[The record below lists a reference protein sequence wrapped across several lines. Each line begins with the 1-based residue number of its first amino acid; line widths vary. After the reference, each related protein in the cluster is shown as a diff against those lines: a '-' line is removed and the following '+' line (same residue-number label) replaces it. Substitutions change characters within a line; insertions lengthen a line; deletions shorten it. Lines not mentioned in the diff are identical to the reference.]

1 VEVSVLAAEG
11 GYQAFELGG
20 AEWFWLFFSAATAV
34 LAILIGFS
42 LMKGVLAADKGTD
55 KMVEIADAIEEGA
68 LAYLKRQ
75 FRTIGV
81 ILVPLVVIVF
91 VTSTAIAKPDGT
103 EALTFV
109 QSGLFRTLAFLAGCV
124 MSGLTGFI
132 GMSLAVRG
140 NVRTAAA
147 ARTGSLPAAL
157 KVAFRTGGVC
167 GMFTVGLGLLG
178 ATVIIMLFQNT
189 SSAILVGFGFGGSL
203 LALFLRVGGGIFTKA
218 ADVGADL
225 VGKVEAGIPEDDPRN
240 PATIADNVGDN
251 VGDCAGMAAD
261 LFESYE
267 VTLVASIILGV
278 AAFESIGAN
287 PALGLIF
294 PVAARAIGVLASIVG
309 IYAVRA
315 TDKDTSAMA
324 PINRGFLAASVLT
337 IIGTALV
344 AIFYVGDDATNM
356 SNPGLR
362 MFGAVVVGLILAQ
375 IVSRLTEY
383 FTSTETTPVRDI
395 AEAARTG
402 PATTVLS
409 GISSGLESTVWAIIA
424 IALAL
429 GAAIGLGG
437 GNIQFSF
444 YLVALAGMGMLATT
458 GVVVSED
465 TFGPVADN
473 AAGIAEMSGEFE
485 GEPERI
491 MVSLDAVGNTT
502 KAVTKGFAIGSAVI
516 AAVALFASYIETIA
530 DEILSPLEFE
540 ALEEAGGTVFDAFPI
555 NVADPETF
563 IGLLVGGSI
572 AFLFSALAIRA
583 VGRTA
588 GTVVQEV
595 RRQFRERP
603 GIMDGTDKP
612 EYGPVIDICTTAS
625 LRELATPALL
635 AVLTPVI
642 IGFGINVYA
651 LGAFLAGVILTG
663 QLMANFLSNSGG
675 AWDNAKKYIED
686 GNEGGK
692 GSEAHKAAV
701 IGDTVGD
708 PFKDTAGPA
717 LNPLIK
723 VMNLVALLILPAIIT
738 LDDNDAA
745 RYAIAGVSLL
755 VLLAAIAFSKRK
767 TESMVDGG
775 TVAEAEAMAAGVRAG
790 DRNSILVEAIDQ
802 WVNDLGHEEHELR
815 DKLLE
820 AKQGLRVDAS

>member
-1 VEVSVLAAEG
+1 MPLLNVLAAEG
-11 GYQAFELGG
+11 GYQEFTLGSS
-20 AEWFWLFFSAATAV
+20 EWFWLIFSAVTALLALAVGAFLVRSV
-34 LAILIGFS
+34 LD
-42 LMKGVLAADKGTD
+42 ADTGTD
-55 KMVEIADAIEEGA
+55 KMREIAAAIQEGA

-75 FRTIGV
+75 FRTIGLIV
-81 ILVPLVVIVF
+81 IPLAVVVF
-91 VTSTAIAKPDGT
+91 VTSTEVLKPDG
-103 EALTFV
+103 EVALSFFE
-109 QSGLFRTLAFLAGCV
+109 SGLFRTLAFIAGCI

-147 ARTGSLPAAL
+147 ARSGSMPAAL
-157 KVAFRTGGVC
+157 EVAFRTGGVA

-178 ATVIIMLFQNT
+178 ATVIIMIFQNT
-189 SSAILVGFGFGGSL
+189 SSAILIGFGFGGSL

-251 VGDCAGMAAD
+251 VGDCAGMASD

-278 AAFESIGAN
+278 AAFDSIGAN

-309 IYAVRA
+309 VFAVRA
-315 TDKDTSAMA
+315 TDKDKSAMA
-324 PINRGFLAASVLT
+324 PINRGFFTASILT
-337 IIGTALV
+337 IIGV
-344 AIFYVGDDATNM
+344 AIVAFTYIGDAGSEGAPDYV
-356 SNPGLR
+356 SNVGAR
-362 MFGAVVVGLILAQ
+362 MFGAVVVGLVLAQ
-375 IVSRLTEY
+375 AVSRLTEY
-383 FTSTETTPVRDI
+383 FTSTEHTPVRDI
-395 AEAARTG
+395 AQAARTG

-409 GISSGLESTVWAIIA
+409 GISSGLESSVWAIVA
-424 IALAL
+424 IAVGL

-437 GNIQFSF
+437 GNIQLTF

-516 AAVALFASYIETIA
+516 AAVALFASFIEVIA
-530 DEILSPLEFE
+530 DEDDALREVVE
-540 ALEEAGGTVFDAFPI
+540 ATERAGGTLFDAIPI
-555 NVADPETF
+555 NVADPATF
-563 IGLLVGGSI
+563 IGLLIGGSI
-572 AFLFSALAIRA
+572 AFMFSSLAIRA

-595 RRQFRERP
+595 RRQFADGKIMAGTKRP
-603 GIMDGTDKP
+603 D
-612 EYGPVIDICTTAS
+612 YGPVIDICTTAS

-635 AVLTPVI
+635 AVLTPLI
-642 IGFGINVYA
+642 IGFGINFYA
-651 LGAFLAGVILTG
+651 LGAFLAAVILTG
-663 QLMANFLSNSGG
+663 QLMANYQNNAGG
-675 AWDNAKKYIED
+675 AWDNAKKFIED

-723 VMNLVALLILPAIIT
+723 VMNLVSLLVLPAIIN
-738 LDDNDAA
+738 LQDNDVA
-745 RYAIAGVSLL
+745 RYSIAAVCL
-755 VLLAAIAFSKRK
+755 VALLAAIAYSKRD
-767 TESMVDGG
+767 TGG
-775 TVAEAEAMAAGVRAG
+775 LDDDIAAAAP
-790 DRNSILVEAIDQ
+790 VEDEGAPS
-802 WVNDLGHEEHELR
+802 G
-815 DKLLE
+815 
-820 AKQGLRVDAS
+820 ATA